1 MIAEANRPDGFTLF
15 AVDYQMNRGN
25 SLYQQ
30 AAYNSA
36 VSNGWVEYESPDA
49 GLGTIGTYM
58 LSNPPPADTSA
69 PVWDST
75 AANSS
80 SPVTPRVGVQSV
92 VESANI
98 GEVIIHWDVARDQ
111 DASVSYNIYWSTKRI
126 VPNIPCDE

>member
-1 MIAEANRPDGFTLF
+1 
-15 AVDYQMNRGN
+15 
-25 SLYQQ
+25 
-30 AAYNSA
+30 
-36 VSNGWVEYESPDA
+36 
-49 GLGTIGTYM
+49 M

-98 GEVIIHWDVARDQ
+98 GEVIIHWDVGARS
-111 DASVSYNIYWSTKRI
+111 DASRVLQYLLEHKRI
-126 VPNIPCDE
+126 VRNIPCDE